1 MLTLI
6 IIGAVA
12 GLIMGITGIGGGAT
26 IAFSLA
32 VFSQFSQKMTQ
43 GTTLFIVAA
52 PISLLAAYH
61 YHQEG
66 FVDIK
71 SGLIVMVAFTIF
83 SFLGAMISLELPNH
97 LLKNFMGV
105 VLIGMGLKVLFF

>member
-12 GLIMGITGIGGGAT
+12 GLTMWITGIGGGAI

-32 VFSQFSQKMTQ
+32 LFAHFPQKLTQ

-52 PISLLAAYH
+52 PISLLAAYR

-66 FVDIK
+66 FVDLK

>member
-12 GLIMGITGIGGGAT
+12 GLTMGITGIGGGSI

-32 VFSQFSQKMTQ
+32 LFAQFPQKMVQ
-43 GTTLFIVAA
+43 GTTLFIFAA
-52 PISLLAAYH
+52 PLSLLAAYR
-61 YHQEG
+61 YYQEG
-66 FVDIK
+66 FVDVR
-71 SGLIVMVAFTIF
+71 SGLIVMATFAIF
-83 SFLGAMISLELPNH
+83 SFLGANIGLELPNH

-105 VLIGMGLKVLFF
+105 VLIGMGIKVLFF

>member
-12 GLIMGITGIGGGAT
+12 GLSMGITGIGGGSI
-26 IAFSLA
+26 IAFSL
-32 VFSQFSQKMTQ
+32 VLFSQFPQKMVQ
-43 GTTLFIVAA
+43 GTTLFIFAA
-52 PISLLAAYH
+52 PISLLAAYR
-61 YHQEG
+61 YYQEG
-66 FVDIK
+66 FVDVK
-71 SGLIVMVAFTIF
+71 SGLIVMVTFAIF
-83 SFLGAMISLELPNH
+83 SFLGANIGLELPNH